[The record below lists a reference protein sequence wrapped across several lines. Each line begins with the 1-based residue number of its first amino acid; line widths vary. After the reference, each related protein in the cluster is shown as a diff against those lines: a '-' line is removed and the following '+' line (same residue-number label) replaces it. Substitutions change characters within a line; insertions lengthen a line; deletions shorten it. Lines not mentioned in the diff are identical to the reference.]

1 MGRKPYQEY
10 HLRVRNPLDL
20 NIKLVFLYC
29 ALCVLFTAA
38 SPIPD
43 SAGSPPL
50 PGPGLSYGGIPYGSM
65 SGNVAEYFK
74 QKAPSV
80 ANTRNLAGS
89 SPVDIDFAPIEQ
101 WL

>member
-1 MGRKPYQEY
+1 MCARQ
-10 HLRVRNPLDL
+10 
-20 NIKLVFLYC
+20 LVVL
-29 ALCVLFTAA
+29 LCTLGILLASA
-38 SPIPD
+38 SPLPD

-74 QKAPSV
+74 RQAPSV
-80 ANTRNLAGS
+80 GRARNLADS
-89 SPVDIDFAPIEQ
+89 SATDIDFAPIEQ